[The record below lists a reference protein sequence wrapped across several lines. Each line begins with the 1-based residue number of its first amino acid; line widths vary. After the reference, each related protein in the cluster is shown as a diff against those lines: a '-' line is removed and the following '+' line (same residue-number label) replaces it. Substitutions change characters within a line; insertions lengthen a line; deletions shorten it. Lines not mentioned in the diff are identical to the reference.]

1 MSQQQVST
9 IKPNGFVLAAI
20 VLTVIIVLNWYF
32 FLPGDPVLTYEVF
45 QLSNL
50 ALLERDTLYLWI
62 NLFTISGPLILS
74 FDKKVAFWRSWKYV
88 FPSIFLTMLVFIPWD
103 IVFTRVGVWGFNPN
117 YYFEPG
123 KLLSL
128 PPGEWLFFITV
139 PYACIFIYA
148 CLLAYVKKDVLKP
161 AEPYLSYGFM
171 AICLIAAISFW
182 GNLYTSTT
190 CLLTAGL
197 IAAHVWIWK
206 SPWLSRFYLAY
217 FVSLFPFFLVNG
229 MLTGGFTEN
238 PVVLYN
244 DLENMGLRVT
254 SIPADDLIYAL
265 LLLLM
270 NMSWLEFFRRSR
282 NLSTS
287 N

>member
-1 MSQQQVST
+1 MSQLQVSN
-9 IKPNGFVLAAI
+9 IKPTWLWVIWG
-20 VLTVIIVLNWYF
+20 VLTGVILVNWYF

-45 QLSNL
+45 ELSNL

-88 FPSIFLTMLVFIPWD
+88 LPSILLTMLVFIPWD
-103 IVFTRVGVWGFNPN
+103 IVFTQVGVWGFNPA

-123 KLLSL
+123 KLLGL
-128 PPGEWLFFITV
+128 PPGDWLFFITV
-139 PYACIFIYA
+139 PYACIFIYE

-161 AEPYLSYGFM
+161 VEPLLSYGF
-171 AICLIAAISFW
+171 ILFCSIAAVLFW

-190 CLLTAGL
+190 CLLTAAL
-197 IAAHVWIWK
+197 LAVHVWIWK
-206 SPWLSRFYLAY
+206 TPWLSRFYLAY

-229 MLTGGFTEN
+229 MLTGGFTKN

-244 DLENMGLRVT
+244 DLE
-254 SIPADDLIYAL
+254 
-265 LLLLM
+265 
-270 NMSWLEFFRRSR
+270 
-282 NLSTS
+282 
-287 N
+287 